1 FGMTTASFA
10 SAMANNAIG
19 DYQAALRSA
28 EDSGLLSTLTPTSP
42 SADSPRGHRQTASLL
57 PAFNWC
63 PFSIEVA
70 EAAARCGRAEIAV
83 AAVDARTD
91 VTSASG
97 TDWPRGVEARCRALV
112 SQGHV
117 AEDLFRDP
125 GCARIWRGRTC
136 STANGCAENADTPT
150 RAPSFTL
157 P

>member
-70 EAAARCGRAEIAV
+70 EAAARCGRAEIA
-83 AAVDARTD
+83 AAAHPAAPGSGAGAPSLRRM
-91 VTSASG
+91 VT
-97 TDWPRGVEARCRALV
+97 PR
-112 SQGHV
+112 
-117 AEDLFRDP
+117 
-125 GCARIWRGRTC
+125 
-136 STANGCAENADTPT
+136 TPT
-150 RAPSFTL
+150 HRRAHRASR
-157 P
+157 